1 MAPFGRACSGRRPG
15 LPKWLE
21 PSGNGDVV
29 HGGRLRLYMHANTPS
44 RPTCKH
50 QPLHAVRKV
59 FSPAGQSGKSH
70 DFTLK
75 RGLGL
80 VLVRRP
86 QLSHLDTPT
95 PLYHHYHIASQSAR
109 TNFQSVH
116 GQTLW

>member
-1 MAPFGRACSGRRPG
+1 MEGVLDYTCMPTPP
-15 LPKWLE
+15 L
-21 PSGNGDVV
+21 DQ
-29 HGGRLRLYMHANTPS
+29 HANISRIKLYVKCS
-44 RPTCKH
+44 RPLAI
-50 QPLHAVRKV
+50 QARIVALH
-59 FSPAGQSGKSH
+59 KS
-70 DFTLK
+70 TK

-95 PLYHHYHIASQSAR
+95 PSHHHYHIASQLAR